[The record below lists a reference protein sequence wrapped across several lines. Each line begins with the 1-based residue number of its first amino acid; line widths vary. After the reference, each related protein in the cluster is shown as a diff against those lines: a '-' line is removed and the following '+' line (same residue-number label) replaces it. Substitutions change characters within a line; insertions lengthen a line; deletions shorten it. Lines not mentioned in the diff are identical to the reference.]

1 MTWTRTA
8 SRSGP
13 YQKGFLH
20 QKVILMDDDIATVG
34 TANLDNRS
42 LALNFEI
49 TAVIH
54 SPAVCAEVKAMLEKD
69 FASSKKESLE
79 DYNNKSLGFKML
91 CNLARLM
98 APVQ

>member
-1 MTWTRTA
+1 
-8 SRSGP
+8 
-13 YQKGFLH
+13 
-20 QKVILMDDDIATVG
+20 
-34 TANLDNRS
+34 
-42 LALNFEI
+42 
-49 TAVIH
+49 
-54 SPAVCAEVKAMLEKD
+54 MLEKD

>member
-1 MTWTRTA
+1 MKSPPSST
-8 SRSGP
+8 P
-13 YQKGFLH
+13 
-20 QKVILMDDDIATVG
+20 
-34 TANLDNRS
+34 
-42 LALNFEI
+42 
-49 TAVIH
+49 
-54 SPAVCAEVKAMLEKD
+54 PAVCAEVKEMLEKD